1 MKGTIPASYHGG
13 STGRTRPAGAGRDKC
28 ETNGR
33 PVGGQREVRVVVSPR
48 AKPQTGPQEVRDG
61 RALEGR
67 EEVDRGGGLG
77 GAREGGAG
85 DQHSDSPHVTTADRN
100 EARRPSRRHFGLG
113 GQIMQAH
120 RMKPTV
126 VMSSWWIAGTI
137 GLVGG
142 MVLMLAVGLAT
153 GITQFGTPTS
163 QNSTSIHQ
171 GAGAAQNNPVVLP
184 VSGRAADT
192 QASTGASTGSFSASA
207 GSSARPLTR
216 YQEARDVINPWAA
229 SKTPTGGG
237 SPK

>member
-1 MKGTIPASYHGG
+1 
-13 STGRTRPAGAGRDKC
+13 
-28 ETNGR
+28 
-33 PVGGQREVRVVVSPR
+33 
-48 AKPQTGPQEVRDG
+48 
-61 RALEGR
+61 
-67 EEVDRGGGLG
+67 
-77 GAREGGAG
+77 
-85 DQHSDSPHVTTADRN
+85 
-100 EARRPSRRHFGLG
+100 
-113 GQIMQAH
+113 MQAH

-216 YQEARDVINPWAA
+216 YQEARDVINPWAT